1 MAVTPSTLEGLPQD
15 ILDLVFKESHIQCS
29 PAQYRDLRLLSKSLK
44 NFVEPQ
50 AFSGVS
56 IAFCAAN
63 MAVIG
68 AKLSWIAS
76 GASPYTRWA
85 RTLVIGDLIPV
96 KPVAPNEYAY
106 EPFEAEDR
114 QRMLEYQTRWLI
126 PAIEALK
133 NVQTASFRS
142 SRRYPFEEVIKSLS
156 GLSSL
161 EDLSLVSIDLE
172 TPELAGF
179 SNLKALRLAYP
190 VTTASEG
197 LHGIF
202 ARSATLTV
210 LDIDMPPVEKDDGT
224 TGLHDLSTLIPE
236 SVSRR
241 QSAHLKDLRVGRH
254 VMLSAKCIPS
264 LQSLTT
270 LKLDWNSATP
280 PAAFWK
286 SLEVAGIYLRTLHV
300 SKFERCIA
308 HYTLSYSGLEELD
321 LAWVGQR
328 MEEDLV
334 LEDEISNHFYHS
346 VVPKHAGSLKTLQIK
361 GTCVGPWCVTQS
373 NMKAIT
379 KCSGLRRLAIL
390 YFFPRD
396 AGSVSS
402 QSFSMSDLFRTLAK
416 ELPGLHELLLQPTR
430 EHPKRFGCGF
440 AAGNYHRAFNREFV
454 DTFKLVEFAAT
465 GGPPSFCVLPHFW
478 AVDGSVQGTY
488 RWEEIKKS
496 PQAL

>member
-1 MAVTPSTLEGLPQD
+1 MSVMTTFL
-15 ILDLVFKESHIQCS
+15 
-29 PAQYRDLRLLSKSLK
+29 Y
-44 NFVEPQ
+44 
-50 AFSGVS
+50 
-56 IAFCAAN
+56 
-63 MAVIG
+63 
-68 AKLSWIAS
+68 
-76 GASPYTRWA
+76 
-85 RTLVIGDLIPV
+85 
-96 KPVAPNEYAY
+96 
-106 EPFEAEDR
+106 
-114 QRMLEYQTRWLI
+114 
-126 PAIEALK
+126 
-133 NVQTASFRS
+133 SFRS

-402 QSFSMSDLFRTLAK
+402 QSFSMVRMAFSRMLFSFSSGPDISNCRAISFALLPRNFRAFTNCSSNQPASIQNDLVADLQLATIIGLSTENLWTLSNSSSLQQLEDRRRSVSCRTSGRWTVLY
-416 ELPGLHELLLQPTR
+416 R
-430 EHPKRFGCGF
+430 EHTDGKR
-440 AAGNYHRAFNREFV
+440 
-454 DTFKLVEFAAT
+454 
-465 GGPPSFCVLPHFW
+465 S
-478 AVDGSVQGTY
+478 
-488 RWEEIKKS
+488 KS
-496 PQAL
+496 PRRLCNVSPHSGRIFTRPCIPTML